1 MVDSVAAVLD
11 AILPSM
17 LPTLET
23 NRLLLQPLQLE
34 DAEQL
39 EALFAHWEIVE
50 FLNAMV
56 PWPYPPGGSLEH
68 MRDSAL
74 PAMARGEEWHWTLR
88 LKPAPQQI
96 IGRVVL
102 SQGENNRGF
111 WMGIP
116 WQGQG
121 LMTEA
126 VIAVTDYW
134 FDALGADTLRVP
146 KAVANV
152 ASRRI
157 SEKMGMRVVET
168 KESDYV
174 SGRLP
179 TEVWEITREEWHAWR
194 SEHR

>member
-1 MVDSVAAVLD
+1 LD
-11 AILPSM
+11 AILPFM

-34 DAEQL
+34 DAEPMEL
-39 EALFAHWEIVE
+39 LFAQWKIVE
-50 FLNAMV
+50 FLNAIV
-56 PWPYPPGGSLEH
+56 PWPYPPGSTLIH
-68 MRDSAL
+68 LRDSSL
-74 PAMARGEEWHWTLR
+74 PAMERGDEWHWTLR
-88 LKPAPQQI
+88 LKTMPQQI

-102 SQGENNRGF
+102 SRGENNRGF
-111 WMGIP
+111 WMGLP

-121 LMTEA
+121 LMSEA

-134 FDALGADTLRVP
+134 FDVLGFPALRVP

-157 SEKMGMRVVET
+157 SEKMGMRVIET
-168 KESDYV
+168 RENDYV

-179 TEVWEITREEWHAWR
+179 TEVWEITRDEWHAWR